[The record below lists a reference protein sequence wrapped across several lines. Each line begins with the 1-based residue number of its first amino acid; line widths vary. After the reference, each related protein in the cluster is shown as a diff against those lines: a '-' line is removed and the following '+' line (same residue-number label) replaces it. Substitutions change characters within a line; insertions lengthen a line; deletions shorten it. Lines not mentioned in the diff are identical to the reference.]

1 MNAIVTEFRR
11 RFYAATE
18 TPEPTAAPINRGTPN
33 PPRRGKDLGPNQ
45 LAWLRD
51 KVGPFEVCERLVLA
65 SGQHRREMLGKVRP

>member
-1 MNAIVTEFRR
+1 MNSIITEFRA
-11 RFYAATE
+11 RFITE
-18 TPEPTAAPINRGTPN
+18 EPEPAQAPINRSTPN

-65 SGQHRREMLGKVRP
+65 SDAHREELQAKIKA